1 LRPARDR
8 QPLVPE
14 ALGLLPRELPPRF
27 IRCNHRVAEPTSAQ
41 ALPLLRVLAE
51 RRDAPVRLDGVMRK
65 ELRELAFAF
74 ARMALDPPRDAIVR
88 SRTIA
93 SRKALV
99 RDLLGQHVAERVLA
113 FTDDHRPESRVDEPA
128 PLQ

>member
-1 LRPARDR
+1 
-8 QPLVPE
+8 
-14 ALGLLPRELPPRF
+14 
-27 IRCNHRVAEPTSAQ
+27 
-41 ALPLLRVLAE
+41 E

-128 PLQ
+128 PLRPPPHPGWRAASSGRAGHTNRSGPSP